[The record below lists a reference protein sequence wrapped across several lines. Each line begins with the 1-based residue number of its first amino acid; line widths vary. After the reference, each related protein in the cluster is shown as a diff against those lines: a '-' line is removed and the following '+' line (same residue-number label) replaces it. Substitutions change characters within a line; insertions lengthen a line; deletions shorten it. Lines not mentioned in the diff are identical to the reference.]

1 MARASDKDDTTE
13 DEVIV
18 FRGDGV
24 RRFFEE
30 RFGTGDEDGED
41 GDSDED
47 EDEDSILKAAAA
59 IVAKRK
65 GKSGG
70 TAKKPAGR
78 AEKKSGGYFTRS

>member
-30 RFGTGDEDGED
+30 RFGTGDGD
-41 GDSDED
+41 GDGDDSDD
-47 EDEDSILKAAAA
+47 DDSDDDDSILEAAAA

-65 GKSGG
+65 GKDGN
-70 TAKKPAGR
+70 TPKKPADN
-78 AEKKSGGYFTRS
+78 KSRGYFSRS